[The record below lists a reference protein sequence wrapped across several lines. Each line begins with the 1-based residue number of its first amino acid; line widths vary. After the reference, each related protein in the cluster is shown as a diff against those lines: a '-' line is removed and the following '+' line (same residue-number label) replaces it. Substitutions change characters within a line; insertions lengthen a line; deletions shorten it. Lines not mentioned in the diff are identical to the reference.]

1 MVRQWQEMF
10 YDRRYA
16 ATPMLS
22 PDFCKLAEAHGL
34 SGLRCSERA
43 DVRATNEEA
52 RGKSG
57 TVVVDFRVAAEEN
70 VYPMVPSGGDIG
82 AMIRRPQV
90 KVA

>member
-1 MVRQWQEMF
+1 
-10 YDRRYA
+10 
-16 ATPMLS
+16 MLS

-34 SGLRCSERA
+34 TGLRCSERS
-43 DVRATNEEA
+43 DVRATIENA
-52 RGKSG
+52 RTHSG

-82 AMIRRPQV
+82 SMIRRPAA

>member
-1 MVRQWQEMF
+1 EMF

-34 SGLRCSERA
+34 AGLRCSERA
-43 DVRATNEEA
+43 EVRATIENA
-52 RGKSG
+52 RAQSG

-82 AMIRRPQV
+82 AMIRRPNQR
-90 KVA
+90 VA